1 MAELQESC
9 TYCQEEIHGV
19 RVQCCVCVDF
29 DICLQCFST
38 GAEIGSHKS
47 DHAYRFI
54 DHCSVSIFGGK
65 SNWSGREELQLLDA
79 IEEYGLGNWEDISK
93 YIQTKTS
100 EEVREE
106 YTLRYLTGS
115 IGKATWRE
123 VNDQRPDVQDLAKED
138 TGPLAPNVIARLP
151 PLDITFEEARS
162 LGYTPFRDD
171 FEREYEY
178 DISAEQLAS
187 SLELNMTEDSD
198 VEIALKL
205 AQVDMY
211 VRRLRERCRRKRVI
225 RDYQLVRKFFQSQRK
240 EVTGPQSEPAHEQF
254 NETFRPFS
262 QFLTSGEWTRLVE
275 SLNKEQ
281 AIRHR
286 ISELLR
292 YRSMGLTSQEEI
304 VHYEQHVKF
313 LQQLEQSQNKTGSSG
328 VANNQQENFSES
340 EERSEE
346 PHFIERR
353 SMLPICD
360 AFDYYSNN
368 NMDSSSGSVDAAVA
382 EPVSLEQL
390 PQGKNLSRS
399 ELKLCSS
406 LHLEPAL
413 YRTLKA
419 LIIQDHILSNNKIV
433 HRSGADRERVSNGG
447 TSVASVKDV
456 VSQYINAAGWIPS
469 ISE

>member
-1 MAELQESC
+1 MAELQETC

-19 RVQCCVCVDF
+19 RVQCCACLDF

-54 DHCSVSIFGGK
+54 DHCTVSIFGGK
-65 SNWSGREELQLLDA
+65 SNWTGREQLQLLDA
-79 IEEYGLGNWEDISK
+79 IEEYGLGNWDDISK
-93 YIQTKTS
+93 YIETKTH
-100 EEVREE
+100 EEVRDE

-123 VNDQRPDVQDLAKED
+123 VNDQRPDVQDLVKED
-138 TGPLAPNVIARLP
+138 TGPLAPNVIAKLP

-225 RDYQLVRKFFQSQRK
+225 RDYQLVRKFFQSHKK
-240 EVTGPQSEPAHEQF
+240 EATISQPGRSLEQF
-254 NETFRPFS
+254 NEILRPFS

-281 AIRHR
+281 SIRNR
-286 ISELLR
+286 IDELIR

-313 LQQLEQSQNKTGSSG
+313 IEQLEQSQNKTGSSG
-328 VANNQQENFSES
+328 VVSNQPGNFSES
-340 EERSEE
+340 EERRKEE
-346 PHFIERR
+346 PNFIERR
-353 SMLPICD
+353 FTLPNYD
-360 AFDYYSNN
+360 GFDCYSNN
-368 NMDSSSGSVDAAVA
+368 NMGSSSDLTV
-382 EPVSLEQL
+382 PISLVL
-390 PQGKNLSRS
+390 LLQGKNLTQS
-399 ELKLCSS
+399 ELKFCSA
-406 LHLEPAL
+406 LHVEPNL

-419 LIIQDHILSNNKIV
+419 MIIQDHILSNKIMQ
-433 HRSGADRERVSNGG
+433 RSTVDGDSVSNGE
-447 TSVASVKDV
+447 TTTFTSVKDV
-456 VSQYINAAGWIPS
+456 VSHYINTAGWIPS